1 MIHAHFNMKLSHGTS
16 SAVPEM
22 SLNIDGKE
30 SFHEYWK
37 LLLHYAFISPHWGG
51 REIKLLIS
59 NFINSLI
66 YSESHIKQ
74 NFSLKY
80 LNIPSRLCARYF
92 SEAQEDEGIRCS
104 LISNGNEWD
113 LLCPACRA
121 CPLLEN
127 TTPCQ
132 VLSTFFFLQP
142 LQRLWGFLDLAWL
155 MAQKTPSWEFTEIRA
170 SKTLNCLLVR
180 EQRKL
185 KQQKVHQIVLCKLEP
200 KEVQFRKHL
209 PACLDLRNAGVNHS
223 TRDWKVLFN
232 YHDMIREFFYSSWV
246 CVLGYEAHRLD

>member
-1 MIHAHFNMKLSHGTS
+1 MKLSLGTS

-80 LNIPSRLCARYF
+80 LNIPSCRCARYF
-92 SEAQEDEGIRCS
+92 SEAQEVEGIRCF

-127 TTPCQ
+127 KTPCQ
-132 VLSTFFFLQP
+132 VLSIFFAAFAASLGFFRSSLINGAEDSLLRIYRNKCLKSLELSSCERERSASDCILQVKTQRNTVQETFTCL
-142 LQRLWGFLDLAWL
+142 
-155 MAQKTPSWEFTEIRA
+155 SW
-170 SKTLNCLLVR
+170 
-180 EQRKL
+180 
-185 KQQKVHQIVLCKLEP
+185 
-200 KEVQFRKHL
+200 
-209 PACLDLRNAGVNHS
+209 S
-223 TRDWKVLFN
+223 T
-232 YHDMIREFFYSSWV
+232 
-246 CVLGYEAHRLD
+246 

>member
-1 MIHAHFNMKLSHGTS
+1 MICVHFNMKLSLGTS

-22 SLNIDGKE
+22 SLNMDGKE

-37 LLLHYAFISPHWGG
+37 ILLHYAFISPHWGG

-92 SEAQEDEGIRCS
+92 SEAHEDEGIRCS
-104 LISNGNEWD
+104 LISNGDEWD

-127 TTPCQ
+127 MTPCQ
-132 VLSTFFFLQP
+132 VLSFYFFFAAFAATLVFFFRSS
-142 LQRLWGFLDLAWL
+142 LINGAEDSLLGIYRNMCLKNLEL
-155 MAQKTPSWEFTEIRA
+155 SSYERA
-170 SKTLNCLLVR
+170 
-180 EQRKL
+180 
-185 KQQKVHQIVLCKLEP
+185 
-200 KEVQFRKHL
+200 KE
-209 PACLDLRNAGVNHS
+209 A
-223 TRDWKVLFN
+223 
-232 YHDMIREFFYSSWV
+232 
-246 CVLGYEAHRLD
+246 

>member
-1 MIHAHFNMKLSHGTS
+1 MIKKLPFFHQSQVSSVSVSATSFSSVCSWTIHTQTMICVHFNMKLSLGTS

-22 SLNIDGKE
+22 SLNIDGNE

-104 LISNGNEWD
+104 LISSGNEWD
-113 LLCPACRA
+113 LLCMSSMSSAWKHD
-121 CPLLEN
+121 
-127 TTPCQ
+127 T
-132 VLSTFFFLQP
+132 VSGSFYFFFLQP
-142 LQRLWGFLDLAWL
+142 LQRLWGF
-155 MAQKTPSWEFTEIRA
+155 F
-170 SKTLNCLLVR
+170 
-180 EQRKL
+180 
-185 KQQKVHQIVLCKLEP
+185 
-200 KEVQFRKHL
+200 
-209 PACLDLRNAGVNHS
+209 
-223 TRDWKVLFN
+223 
-232 YHDMIREFFYSSWV
+232 
-246 CVLGYEAHRLD
+246 